1 VASTIEYCSLRSM
14 TQRGAGIAGFLPG
27 ILLLIV
33 LATSSAQAQTFTTL
47 FSLDKASGTYS
58 VAGLAIG
65 PDGDLYGT
73 AQQGGAHDLGTVFKV
88 DSAGKLTVLYSFS
101 GTDGAYPSAG
111 LTFDADGNV
120 YGTTMLGGSANRGT
134 VFKVGGKSEIY
145 SFGSKHGDGTYPIA
159 GVVVDGA
166 GNVYGTT
173 QQGGAHGFGTV
184 FKFSAAGKETILYS
198 FKGVPDGEYP
208 CAGLTLDSKGNLYG
222 TTQLGGPISQN
233 DGTVFE
239 LSSADKETVLYSF
252 TDANGDGAYPIGGV
266 VRDEAG
272 NLYGTTSDGGKF
284 GIGIV
289 FEVDKA
295 GKETVLYPFG
305 QNSGDGLYP
314 FAGLVRDAKG
324 NLYGTTEFDA
334 DGPGAV
340 FEVTPSGDETILHT
354 FAGSDGADPL
364 AALVQDTK
372 GNLYGTTTEGGAHN
386 KGVVFQ
392 LVP

>member
-1 VASTIEYCSLRSM
+1 VASPVEYCSLRSM
-14 TQRGAGIAGFLPG
+14 IRRGAGTAGFLW
-27 ILLLIV
+27 ILLLMA
-33 LATSSAQAQTFTTL
+33 LATSSAQAQTFKTL
-47 FSLDKASGTYS
+47 FSLDSSSGTYS

-65 PDGDLYGT
+65 PDGNLYGT
-73 AQQGGAHDLGTVFKV
+73 AQQGGAHNLGTVFKV

-134 VFKVGGKSEIY
+134 VFKVGAKSEIY

-184 FKFSAAGKETILYS
+184 FKLSAAGKETILYS

-233 DGTVFE
+233 DGTVFQ
-239 LSSADKETVLYSF
+239 LSSGGKETVLYSF
-252 TDANGDGAYPIGGV
+252 TDNNGDGAYPIGGV
-266 VRDEAG
+266 IRDDAG
-272 NLYGTTSDGGKF
+272 NLYGTTSDGGQF

-289 FEVDKA
+289 FEVDKT

-314 FAGLVRDAKG
+314 FAGLVRDAEG

-334 DGPGAV
+334 NGPGAV
-340 FEVTPSGDETILHT
+340 FEVTPSGDETILHN

-372 GNLYGTTTEGGAHN
+372 GNLYGTTSEGGVHN

>member
-1 VASTIEYCSLRSM
+1 VASPVEYCSLRSM
-14 TQRGAGIAGFLPG
+14 IRRGAGTAGFLS
-27 ILLLIV
+27 ILSLMA
-33 LATSSAQAQTFTTL
+33 LATSSEAQTFKTL
-47 FSLDKASGTYS
+47 FSLDSASGTYS

-65 PDGDLYGT
+65 PDGNLYGT
-73 AQQGGAHDLGTVFKV
+73 AQQGGAHNLGTVFKT
-88 DSAGKLTVLYSFS
+88 DSAGKFTVLYSFT

-111 LTFDADGNV
+111 LTFDSDGNV

-134 VFKVGGKSEIY
+134 VFKVGAKSEIY
-145 SFGSKHGDGTYPIA
+145 SFGSKHGDGAYPIA

-173 QQGGAHGFGTV
+173 QQGGAHGFGTI
-184 FKFSAAGKETILYS
+184 FKLSAAGKETILYS

-208 CAGLTLDSKGNLYG
+208 CAGLTLDSKGDLYG

-239 LSSADKETVLYSF
+239 LTSAGKETVLYSF

-266 VRDEAG
+266 VRDDAG
-272 NLYGTTSDGGKF
+272 NLYGTTSDGGQF

-289 FEVDKA
+289 FEVDKT

-324 NLYGTTEFDA
+324 NLYGTTEFA
-334 DGPGAV
+334 ANGPGAV
-340 FEVTPSGDETILHT
+340 FEVTPSGDETLLHT